1 MENFKKRFI
10 NNETI
15 SELDLGIKVSDLIK
29 IVNLNE
35 LSSKIFDLLN
45 IEEIKN
51 EFIAIKGAKTLVDNQ
66 ISLNK
71 RFKKEDLQSSLENI
85 SLYND
90 KKFSINFN
98 NIQNNEYFKD
108 LKLKNIS
115 TIPIYSAKRDFF
127 SGLFQMDKYATKL
140 IDEGYQDIIET
151 NLKLIKEK
159 HQSIKKYRI
168 LHDRSEN
175 LFYSRAIISVNN
187 YFDYNNN
194 VAVVVGLIS
203 LHNEMKKTKIEYK
216 LKRCEYN
223 ESFIRMFFESSGE
236 KKLDKIGNIKNII
249 EISNDEIKREALRF
263 SGVCSIIF
271 KDKENNDKEL
281 FIKPHEIKSKI
292 LSIKHNQI
300 PKTAVLELANI
311 DKADKIH
318 SDLFNDIS
326 KIANIKDVEQI
337 KFIIR
342 NKVEKAKTEEVK
354 RYKTEIVK
362 ELNGSN
368 VTNIIQ
374 LLTVFNKIHL
384 LASEDIEA
392 TEYLRYII
400 YQALIEKK

>member
-1 MENFKKRFI
+1 MENFKKKYI
-10 NNETI
+10 NIENI

-29 IVNLNE
+29 IVSLNE

-66 ISLNK
+66 VSLNK

-98 NIQNNEYFKD
+98 NIQNNEYFAD

-140 IDEGYQDIIET
+140 IDRGYQDIIET

-159 HQSIKKYRI
+159 HKSIKKYRI
-168 LHDRSEN
+168 LHDRSED

-203 LHNEMKKTKIEYK
+203 LHNEMKKAKIEYK

-236 KKLDKIGNIKNII
+236 KKLDKIGYIKNII

-300 PKTAVLELANI
+300 PKTAVQELANI
-311 DKADKIH
+311 DKADNIH
-318 SDLFNDIS
+318 SELFNDIS

-342 NKVEKAKTEEVK
+342 NKIEKVKTEEVK
-354 RYKTEIVK
+354 RYKIEIVK
-362 ELNGSN
+362 ELNSCN

-384 LASEDIEA
+384 LANEDIEA